1 MTKKKTWT
9 RYLPTFLAVTF
20 IAGVTGGVVL
30 GIQSL
35 LESPPKSKKF
45 VQQISLIKP
54 PPPPPKVE
62 KLPEP
67 EVEEV
72 KIKEPEIAPEDMPEA
87 MDDLPPMGD
96 QLGLDADGGA
106 GGDTFGLLGKK
117 GGRSLLGGGSGDDF
131 SWYTGRLSS
140 YIEGKI
146 YDLSEEEKYRKL
158 RDARYTVNI
167 KVWIE
172 DDLMLK
178 GKLIGSTGDRQRD
191 RALRQVL
198 ASLGTFG
205 ERAPQN
211 MEQPVRLA
219 IKSRL

>member
-1 MTKKKTWT
+1 MIRKKSLT
-9 RYLPTFLAVTF
+9 RFIPMFISIMF

-35 LESPPKSKKF
+35 LEKPPQSKKF

-54 PPPPPKVE
+54 PPPPKIE
-62 KLPEP
+62 KPPEP

-72 KIKEPEIAPEDMPEA
+72 KIKEPESTPDEMPEA

-96 QLGLDADGGA
+96 QLGLDADGAA
-106 GGDTFGLLGKK
+106 GGDAFGLLGKK
-117 GGRSLLGGGSGDDF
+117 GGRSLLGGGPGDAF

-140 YIEGKI
+140 YIEEKI
-146 YDLSEEEKYRKL
+146 YDLSEQEKFRTL

-172 DDLMLK
+172 DDLTLR
-178 GKLIGSTGDRQRD
+178 GRLISSTGDQQRD
-191 RALRQVL
+191 QAIRQVL
-198 ASLGTFG
+198 ASLGTFN
-205 ERAPQN
+205 ERAPQD